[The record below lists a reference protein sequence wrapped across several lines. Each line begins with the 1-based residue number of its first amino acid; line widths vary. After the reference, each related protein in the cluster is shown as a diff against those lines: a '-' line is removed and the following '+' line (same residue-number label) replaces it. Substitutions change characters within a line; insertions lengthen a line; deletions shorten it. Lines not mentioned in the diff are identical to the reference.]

1 MKLKKLIFSFL
12 FIFLTTENLF
22 AKALPP
28 GTGIGDVP
36 ANVLILLDKSGSMG
50 WRMSGGTAS
59 MRYPYDADADTS
71 GNILVSQYNRDGV
84 KKFIYDS
91 ASTDSGFGNNGV
103 SGKGNSKYE
112 GNRNCK
118 TSYSYSGETYD
129 GNYYTT
135 AFYERSVVSIR
146 TSDGRCMQKYY
157 LGGYTYNMTIN
168 PSTGM
173 LYVGH
178 SGGFKT
184 INLNTNQT
192 YNCSVQWNLR
202 YSYGTKIMGDYIY
215 YYRGNRIYRSRLN
228 TGGSACPQNSVS
240 GSFYYPEGSYVGLE
254 RDPNNSNVLF
264 TLSWSNSR
272 LKKIT
277 VNSSGNGAT
286 TNWTKG
292 RRSRS
297 ESNASNLYFYYPWG
311 LGWDESNN
319 RLLGSNLNN
328 GQIHVLDSN
337 GGWIKSIGGRPKTRM
352 QAAYEAIEA
361 IVKDSSLTSGVD
373 FGFAYWSSGASGFN
387 RWHGNH
393 KTGQGYSTPCN
404 YYNCLKVP
412 IYKGGAAQIA
422 KMIRT
427 VNPGGGTHLD
437 SAMRIASKYY
447 KNTTYSPI
455 NKNYDCQK
463 SYVILIGDGDWFS
476 HTHNRGLK
484 IVKDLYNNDQIKT
497 FSIAFGTGISSRGY
511 KYFQDVAKA
520 GGTGKSIVAT
530 TGASLTAQLKAKIGE
545 IIAEKLSF
553 TAPAITATIEK
564 GGSLYQAQFD
574 YQQNKEWIG
583 TLTRTKINPDGSIDE
598 KHVDNWSAAEK
609 VPLPGSRKIWSVI
622 PGTDYTSDYNNFRDT
637 YATEIGNVMSLYEN
651 GIQDYHRKTDT
662 PGGSSLLRRCANS
675 AGVLDGTDDDLKG
688 LINFVRGTDYF
699 DYDGDC
705 NLTEKRIDPK
715 GQNIY
720 LGDIYHSQLLVVG
733 APSADSEFSSVNQE
747 AYFRQVNGYV
757 AWKDSLKGRDN
768 SPVIYAGSNSGIL
781 HAFDAN
787 TGKEKW
793 GFVPPLVAPYLPLV
807 MNNNLN
813 TAKGGGSNAIFGV
826 DGSIVAHDM
835 YFKSPLDKAK
845 KWHTILFVPYGRGGA
860 GMSVLDVTNPDKP
873 LHLWSIFNDK
883 INNRVYRVDHN
894 QVIYNYD
901 YISKSYS
908 LASFDE
914 AIEVTDKYNDNNS
927 ISNACNSSKATSCY
941 KSRFWTLPVGNLKK
955 TDINIIYNDKDY
967 TNYSISTTTSSETI
981 LVFGSEMTYSA
992 DPGDTNTSSM
1002 LGVFIKTGSKAT
1014 GVQTNPEYDYSELGE
1029 TWSDPRIF
1037 RIPNNGAGDNNI
1049 LDDVYVAAMGGG
1061 FGTQFDG
1068 IGSNL
1073 TLINL
1078 EDYTNPGSLYKR
1090 IQIEDTETS
1099 DIVNS
1104 VPSSIVLVTP
1114 DTSIGLTYSGALA
1127 YISDLEGKITKI
1139 NLTNMADD
1147 NSGNTIKLYDS
1158 TTLFNAGSTKANGR
1172 YMYHAMDATIGDS
1185 TNEMWLFAGTGDYER
1200 INDTTSGVQ
1209 NLMIGIK
1216 DVDYP
1221 YYKNIATP
1229 ATADTITKCKN
1240 TTDDTT
1246 GAKCP
1251 QNADKGWYINL
1262 KDYAKVSAEPT
1273 VYRGQ
1278 VYFPVYEPTK
1288 SVNKCSLGDAYI
1300 CGVDDECGT
1309 NNSSQLGQSMGKKNK
1324 CAWVG
1329 QGVLSKIVTFGDT
1342 LFANIAGKVDC
1353 SKIQDAKKKKECQDS
1368 KKKDL
1373 ISINA
1378 GSGQVTGYR
1387 NSWRQS
1393 NY

>member
-12 FIFLTTENLF
+12 LVFLSSENLL

-59 MRYPYDADADTS
+59 MRYPYDADADSS
-71 GNILVSQYNRDGV
+71 GNIIVSQYNRDGV
-84 KKFIYDS
+84 KKFLYDT
-91 ASTDSGFGNNGV
+91 ASTDSGFGNKGV

-112 GNRNCK
+112 GNSNCR
-118 TSYSYSGETYD
+118 TSYSYSGETYN
-129 GNYYTT
+129 GVYYTT
-135 AFYERSVVSIR
+135 AFYENAVVGIR
-146 TSDGRCMQKYY
+146 ASDGRCMVKYN
-157 LGGYTYNMTIN
+157 LGGYPHNMTIN
-168 PSTGM
+168 PSNGM
-173 LYVGH
+173 LYAGH
-178 SGGFKT
+178 SNGFKT
-184 INLNTNQT
+184 INLNNNQQ
-192 YNCSVQWNLR
+192 YNCNVQYDLR
-202 YSYGTKIMGDYIY
+202 VSYGTKVMDNYIY
-215 YYRGNRIYRSRLN
+215 FYRNNNIYRSTLN
-228 TGGSACPQNSVS
+228 TGGSACPQNSTS
-240 GSFYYPEGSYVGLE
+240 GSYYFPEGNYLGLE

-277 VNSSGNGAT
+277 VNSSSNLT

-292 RRSRS
+292 RRSRAGS
-297 ESNASNLYFYYPWG
+297 SASKLYFYYPWG
-311 LGWDESNN
+311 LGWDENNN

-328 GQIHVLDSN
+328 GEVHVMDSN
-337 GGWIKSIGGRPKTRM
+337 GGWVKSIGGRPKTRM

-361 IVKDSSLTSGVD
+361 IVKDSSLTAGVN
-373 FGFAYWSSGASGFN
+373 FGFAYWSAGASGFS
-387 RWHGNH
+387 RWIGDHTIGAGRAN
-393 KTGQGYSTPCN
+393 PCTSG
-404 YYNCLKVP
+404 NCLKVP

-422 KMIRT
+422 GMIRT

-447 KNTTYSPI
+447 TNTKYSPI
-455 NKNYDCQK
+455 NKNFTCQN

-484 IVKDLYNNDQIKT
+484 IVKNLFNNEKIKT
-497 FSIAFGTGISSRGY
+497 FSIAFGTGISPRGY
-511 KYFQDVAKA
+511 KYFQEVAKA
-520 GGTGKSIVAT
+520 GGTEKSIVAT

-583 TLTRTKINPDGSIDE
+583 TLTRTKINPNGSIDAND
-598 KHVDNWSAAEK
+598 VDNWSAAEE
-609 VPLPGSRKIWSVI
+609 VPNPSSRKIWSVI
-622 PGTDYTSDYNNFRDT
+622 PGTDYTVDYNNFIDT

-651 GIQDYHRKTDT
+651 DIQDYHRKTDT
-662 PGGSSLLRRCANS
+662 SGGSSLLRRCANS
-675 AGVLDGTDDDLKG
+675 AGVEDGTDDDLKG
-688 LINFVRGTDYF
+688 LINFVRGADYF
-699 DYDGDC
+699 DYDADC
-705 NLTEKRIDPK
+705 NLTEMRKNNK
-715 GQNIY
+715 GKKIY

-733 APSADSEFSSVNQE
+733 APSADSEFSNINQE
-747 AYFRQVNGYV
+747 AYFRKVNGYD
-757 AWKDSLKGRDN
+757 AWKDSLKSRDDN
-768 SPVIYAGSNSGIL
+768 PVIYAGSNSGVL
-781 HAFDAN
+781 HAFDAK

-807 MNNNLN
+807 INNNLN
-813 TAKGGGSNAIFGV
+813 RPKGGGSNAIFGV
-826 DGSIVAHDM
+826 DGSIVAHDI
-835 YFKSPLDKAK
+835 YFKSPLGTAK
-845 KWHTILFVPYGRGGA
+845 KWHTILLVPYGRGGA

-873 LHLWSIFNDK
+873 LHLWSIFNDS

-908 LASFDE
+908 LASFAE
-914 AIEVTDKYNDNNS
+914 AIKVTDNYNEDDTV
-927 ISNACNSSKATSCY
+927 SSKCDTSKNTSCY
-941 KSRFWTLPVGNLKK
+941 KGNFWTLPVGNLTKA
-955 TDINIIYNDKDY
+955 DIKIFYNDKKY
-967 TNYSISTTTSSETI
+967 TNFSISSTTASETYI
-981 LVFGSEMTYSA
+981 LFGDEITYSA

-1002 LGVFIKTGSKAT
+1002 LGLYIVTGSKAT

-1037 RIPNNGAGDNNI
+1037 RIPNRGAGDDNI

-1061 FGTQFDG
+1061 FGTQFSG

-1078 EDYTNPGSLYKR
+1078 EDYNNPGSLYKR
-1090 IQIEDTETS
+1090 IQIEDTAAS

-1104 VPSSIVLVTP
+1104 VPSSVVLITP
-1114 DTSIGLTYSGALA
+1114 DTALGVNYSGGLV
-1127 YISDLEGKITKI
+1127 YVSDLEGKITKV
-1139 NLTNMADD
+1139 NLTNMSDD
-1147 NSGNTIKLYDS
+1147 NSGTKINIFDT
-1158 TTLFNAGSTKANGR
+1158 TTLFNSGSTKFNGR
-1172 YMYHAMDATIGDS
+1172 YMYNSMDATIGDT
-1185 TNEMWLFAGTGDYER
+1185 TNELWLFAGTGDYER
-1200 INDTTSGVQ
+1200 INDTTSGVE
-1209 NLMIGIK
+1209 NFMIGIK
-1216 DVDYP
+1216 DIDYP
-1221 YYKNIATP
+1221 FYKKIAKP
-1229 ATADTITKCKN
+1229 AKADTITQCKN

-1246 GAKCP
+1246 GGKCP

-1278 VYFPVYEPTK
+1278 VYFPVYQPTK
-1288 SVNKCSLGDAYI
+1288 LADKCNLGEAYI

-1309 NNSSQLGQSMGKKNK
+1309 NNSSELDQTLGKNNK

-1342 LFANIAGKVDC
+1342 LFANIAGNVDC
-1353 SKIQDAKKKKECQDS
+1353 TKIKNQAKRKECEAS
-1368 KKKDL
+1368 KKTDL
-1373 ISINA
+1373 IGVNA
-1378 GSGQVTGYR
+1378 GLGQVEGYR
-1387 NSWRQS
+1387 NSWRQN

>member
-1 MKLKKLIFSFL
+1 MKLKKIIFSFL
-12 FIFLTTENLF
+12 FLFLTTENLF

-59 MRYPYDADADTS
+59 MRYPYDADADAS

-84 KKFIYDS
+84 KKFLYDT
-91 ASTDSGFGNNGV
+91 ATTDSGFGNKGV

-112 GNRNCK
+112 GNSNCR
-118 TSYSYSGETYD
+118 TSYSYSGETYN

-135 AFYERSVVSIR
+135 AYFERSVVSIR
-146 TSDGRCMQKYY
+146 TSDGRCMQRYY

-178 SGGFKT
+178 SNGFKT

-192 YNCSVQWNLR
+192 YNCSVPYSLR
-202 YSYGTKIMGDYIY
+202 RSYGTKITGDYIY
-215 YYRGNRIYRSRLN
+215 YTRNSRIYRSKLN
-228 TGGSACPQNSVS
+228 TGGSACPQNSNS
-240 GSFYYPEGSYVGLE
+240 GSIYYPEGSYVGLE

-272 LKKIT
+272 VRKIT
-277 VNSSGNGAT
+277 INSSGNRAT
-286 TNWTKG
+286 INWTKG
-292 RRSRS
+292 RRSRA

-319 RLLGSNLNN
+319 RLLGANLNN

-337 GGWIKSIGGRPKTRM
+337 GDWIKSIGGRPKTRM

-373 FGFAYWSSGASGFN
+373 FGFAYWSAGASGFN

-393 KTGQGYSTPCN
+393 KTGQGYSTPCTI
-404 YYNCLKVP
+404 YNCLKVP

-437 SAMRIASKYY
+437 SAMRIASRYY

-455 NKNYDCQK
+455 NKKLDCQN

-476 HTHNRGLK
+476 HTHKRGLK
-484 IVKDLYNNDQIKT
+484 IVKDLYNNEKIKT
-497 FSIAFGTGISSRGY
+497 FAIAFGTGISANGY
-511 KYFQDVAKA
+511 RYFQDVAKA

-583 TLTRTKINPDGSIDE
+583 TLTRTKIKEDGSIDQN
-598 KHVDNWSAAEK
+598 DAGNWSAQDV
-609 VPLPGSRKIWSVI
+609 VPQPASRKLWSII
-622 PGTDYTSDYNNFRDT
+622 PGTDYKADYNNFRDT

-651 GIQDYHRKTDT
+651 DIQDYHRKTDS
-662 PGGSSLLRRCANS
+662 PGGSSLNRRCANS

-688 LINFVRGTDYF
+688 LINFVRGADYF

-705 NLTEKRIDPK
+705 NLTEKRTKDGK
-715 GQNIY
+715 NIY
-720 LGDIYHSQLLVVG
+720 LGDIYHSQLIVVG
-733 APSADSEFSSVNQE
+733 APTADTQFQSNYQE
-747 AYFRQVNGYV
+747 AYFRNVNGYV
-757 AWKDSLKGRDN
+757 AWKDSLKARGN
-768 SPVIYAGSNSGIL
+768 NPVIYAGSNSGIL
-781 HAFDAN
+781 HAFDSE

-813 TAKGGGSNAIFGV
+813 LAKGGGSNAIFGV

-835 YFKSPLDKAK
+835 YFKSPLDTAK
-845 KWHTILFVPYGRGGA
+845 KWHTILLVPYGRGGA

-883 INNRVYRVDHN
+883 INHRVYRVDHN

-901 YISKSYS
+901 YIGKSYS
-908 LASFDE
+908 LASFEE
-914 AIEVTDKYNDNNS
+914 AIKVTDNYNDDNTV
-927 ISNACNSSKATSCY
+927 SNTCNSSQSTSCY

-955 TDINIIYNDKDY
+955 SDLNIIYNDKNY

-981 LVFGSEMTYSA
+981 LVFGTDMTYSA

-1002 LGVFIKTGSKAT
+1002 LGVFLKAGSKAT

-1037 RIPNNGAGDNNI
+1037 RIPNNGAGDSNI

-1061 FGTQFDG
+1061 YGTQFEG
-1068 IGSNL
+1068 VGSNL

-1078 EDYTNPGSLYKR
+1078 EDETNPGSLYKR
-1090 IQIEDTETS
+1090 IQIEDTDAS

-1114 DTSIGLTYSGALA
+1114 DTASGVNYSGGLA
-1127 YISDLEGKITKI
+1127 YVSDLEGKITKV
-1139 NLTNMADD
+1139 NLTNMSND
-1147 NSGNTIKLYDS
+1147 NSGNSIKIYDT

-1172 YMYHAMDATIGDS
+1172 YMYHAMDATIGDT
-1185 TNEMWLFAGTGDYER
+1185 TNSMWLFAGTGDYER

-1209 NLMIGIK
+1209 NFMLGIK

-1221 YYKNIATP
+1221 FYKDVALP
-1229 ATADTITKCKN
+1229 AKADTITECKN

-1246 GAKCP
+1246 GANCP

-1262 KDYAKVSAEPT
+1262 KDFAKVSAEPT

-1300 CGVDDECGT
+1300 CGVDDECGS
-1309 NNSSQLGQSMGKKNK
+1309 NASSELGQTLGKKNK

-1353 SKIQDAKKKKECQDS
+1353 SKITDQKKKKECEDS

-1373 ISINA
+1373 ISVSA
-1378 GSGQVTGYR
+1378 GEGQVNTYR
-1387 NSWRQS
+1387 NSWRQ
-1393 NY
+1393 NF

>member
-1 MKLKKLIFSFL
+1 MMKLKKLIFSFL
-12 FIFLTTENLF
+12 FVFLTTENLF

-50 WRMSGGTAS
+50 WRMSGGLAS
-59 MRYPYDADADTS
+59 MRYPYDADADSS

-84 KKFIYDS
+84 KKFLYDT
-91 ASTDSGFGNNGV
+91 ASMDTGFGYRGV
-103 SGKGNSKYE
+103 SGKGNARYE
-112 GNRNCK
+112 GNSNCR
-118 TSYSYSGETYD
+118 TSYSYSGETY
-129 GNYYTT
+129 NSIYYTT
-135 AFYERSVVSIR
+135 AYFESAVVGIR
-146 TSDGRCMQKYY
+146 TSDGRCMVKYNI
-157 LGGYTYNMTIN
+157 GGRPYNMTIN
-168 PSTGM
+168 PSNGM

-178 SGGFKT
+178 SNGFKT

-192 YNCSVQWNLR
+192 YNCSVQFNLR
-202 YSYGTKIMGDYIY
+202 LSYGTKITGDYIY
-215 YYRGNRIYRSRLN
+215 YYRNSRIYRSKLN

-240 GSFYYPEGSYVGLE
+240 GSFSFFEGNYLGLE

-264 TLSWSNSR
+264 TLSWNQSR

-277 VNSSGNGAT
+277 INASGNGAT

-292 RRSRS
+292 RRSKS
-297 ESNASNLYFYYPWG
+297 ASNSSNLYFYYPWG
-311 LGWDESNN
+311 LGWDENNN
-319 RLLGSNLNN
+319 RLLGANLNN
-328 GQIHVLDSN
+328 GQVHVLDNN
-337 GGWIKSIGGRPKTRM
+337 GGWIKSIGGAPKTRM

-373 FGFAYWSSGASGFN
+373 FGFAYWSAGASGFT

-393 KTGQGYSTPCN
+393 KTGQGFARPCT

-437 SAMRIASKYY
+437 SAMRIASRYY
-447 KNTTYSPI
+447 KNSTFSPI
-455 NKNYDCQK
+455 DKNSPCQN
-463 SYVILIGDGDWFS
+463 SYVILIGDGEWFGY
-476 HTHNRGLK
+476 THNRGLK
-484 IVKDLYNNDQIKT
+484 IVKDIYNNNKIKT
-497 FSIAFGTGISSRGY
+497 FAIAFGTGIRASGY
-511 KYFQDVAKA
+511 KKFEDVAKA
-520 GGTGKSIVAT
+520 GGTEKAIIAT
-530 TGASLTAQLKAKIGE
+530 TGASLTAQLKQKIGE

-553 TAPAITATIEK
+553 TAPAITATIQD

-583 TLTRTKINPDGSIDE
+583 TLTRTKVNPDGSIDE
-598 KHVDNWSAAEK
+598 KDAGNWSAAEK
-609 VPLPGSRKIWSVI
+609 VPAPGSRKIWSVI
-622 PGTDYTSDYNNFRDT
+622 PGTDYKADYNNFRDT
-637 YATEIGNVMSLYEN
+637 YATEIGNVMALYEN
-651 GIQDYHRKTDT
+651 DIIDYHRKTDT
-662 PGGSSLLRRCANS
+662 ASGSSLLRRCANS

-705 NLTEKRIDPK
+705 NLTEKRTK
-715 GQNIY
+715 SGKNIY

-733 APSADSEFSSVNQE
+733 APSADTEFTNTNQE
-747 AYFRQVNGYV
+747 AYFRKVNGYDT
-757 AWKDSLKGRDN
+757 WKNSLNARD
-768 SPVIYAGSNSGIL
+768 PIIYAGSNSGVL
-781 HAFDAN
+781 HAFDAES
-787 TGKEKW
+787 GKEIW
-793 GFVPPLVAPYLPLV
+793 GFVPPLVAPYLPLT

-813 TAKGGGSNAIFGV
+813 LPKGGGSNAIFGV

-835 YFKSPLDKAK
+835 YFKSPLDTAK

-860 GMSVLDVTNPDKP
+860 GMSVLDVTNPNKP

-901 YISKSYS
+901 YISNSYS
-908 LASFDE
+908 LASFQE
-914 AIEVTDKYNDNNS
+914 AQDVTDNYNGGGTKL
-927 ISNACNSSKATSCY
+927 ACNSSLTTNCY
-941 KSRFWTLPVGNLKK
+941 KSKNWTFPVQGVTKK
-955 TDINIIYNDKDY
+955 DLSVIYNGNNY
-967 TNYSISTTTSSETI
+967 TNFSVSTNSSSDTIITFGTEMIYAADPDVPDETSS
-981 LVFGSEMTYSA
+981 
-992 DPGDTNTSSM
+992 
-1002 LGVFIKTGSKAT
+1002 LGVFIKAGAKAT
-1014 GVQTNPEYDYSELGE
+1014 GVQTHPEYDYSQLGE

-1037 RIPNNGAGDNNI
+1037 RIPNTGAGDTNI
-1049 LDDVYVAAMGGG
+1049 LDDIYVAVMGGG
-1061 FGTQFDG
+1061 FGTQFEG
-1068 IGSNL
+1068 VGSNL

-1078 EDYTNPGSLYKR
+1078 EDFSNPGSLYKR
-1090 IQIEDTETS
+1090 IPIEDTAAS

-1104 VPSSIVLVTP
+1104 VPSSVVLVTP
-1114 DTSIGLTYSGALA
+1114 DTSVGLNYSGGLV
-1127 YISDLEGKITKI
+1127 YVSDLEGKITKV
-1139 NLTNMADD
+1139 NLTNMSDD
-1147 NSGNTIKLYDS
+1147 NSGNTIKIFDT
-1158 TTLFNAGSTKANGR
+1158 TTLFNAGSSKANGR
-1172 YMYHAMDATIGDS
+1172 YMYHAMDATIGQT
-1185 TNEMWLFAGTGDYER
+1185 TNSMWLFAGTGDYER

-1221 YYKNIATP
+1221 YYKEIATP
-1229 ATADTITKCKN
+1229 AKADTITECKN

-1251 QNADKGWYINL
+1251 ENADKGWYINL
-1262 KDYAKVSAEPT
+1262 KDFAKVTAEPT
-1273 VYRGQ
+1273 VFQGQ

-1309 NNSSQLGQSMGKKNK
+1309 NNSSQLNQEMGKSNK

-1353 SKIQDAKKKKECQDS
+1353 TKIKDAKKRKECEDGS
-1368 KKKDL
+1368 KKDL
-1373 ISINA
+1373 INIKA
-1378 GSGQVTGYR
+1378 GSGQVSGYR
-1387 NSWRQS
+1387 SSWRQN

>member
-12 FIFLTTENLF
+12 FIFLTTENVF
-22 AKALPP
+22 SKALPP

-59 MRYPYDADADTS
+59 MRYPYDADADAS

-84 KKFIYDS
+84 KKFLYDT
-91 ASTDSGFGNNGV
+91 ATTDSGFGNNGV

-112 GNRNCK
+112 GNSNCR
-118 TSYSYSGETYD
+118 TSYSYSGETHN
-129 GNYYTT
+129 GIYYTT
-135 AFYERSVVSIR
+135 AFYERAIVGIR
-146 TSDGRCMQKYY
+146 ASDGRCMVKYN
-157 LGGYTYNMTIN
+157 LGGYPYNMTID
-168 PSTGM
+168 SGKIF
-173 LYVGH
+173 VGGSFGYKVIDIN
-178 SGGFKT
+178 SGS
-184 INLNTNQT
+184 IR
-192 YNCSVQWNLR
+192 NCNVNSQLR
-202 YSYGTKIMGDYIY
+202 YSYGTTIDAGNIFS
-215 YYRGNRIYRSRLN
+215 YRSNRIYKFPLN
-228 TGGSACPQNSVS
+228 QSGMCPSTS
-240 GSFYYPEGSYVGLE
+240 GQSFYYPEGSYVGLQHVGA
-254 RDPNNSNVLF
+254 NQIW

-272 LKKIT
+272 MRKIQ
-277 VNSSGNGAT
+277 VNNTGSGY
-286 TNWTKG
+286 TNLLTKG
-292 RRSRS
+292 KRSRS
-297 ESNASNLYFYYPWG
+297 ASSASNLYFYYPWG
-311 LGWDESNN
+311 LGYDDNNN
-319 RLLGSNLNN
+319 RILAANLNN
-328 GQIHVLDSN
+328 GQVHALDQN
-337 GGWIKSIGGRPKTRM
+337 GGWIKSIGGAPKTRM

-373 FGFAYWSSGASGFN
+373 FGFAYWSAGASGFN

-393 KTGQGYSTPCN
+393 KTGQGYSTPCTT
-404 YYNCLKVP
+404 YNCLKVP

-437 SAMRIASKYY
+437 SAMRIASRYY

-455 NKNYDCQK
+455 DKNLDCQN

-476 HTHNRGLK
+476 HTHTRGLK
-484 IVKDLYNNDQIKT
+484 IVKDLYNNNKIKT
-497 FSIAFGTGISSRGY
+497 FSVAFGTGISANGY
-511 KYFQDVAKA
+511 RYFQDVAKA

-530 TGASLTAQLKAKIGE
+530 TGAALTAQLKAKIGE

-598 KHVDNWSAAEK
+598 NHVKNWSAQDK
-609 VPLPGSRKIWSVI
+609 VPAPASRKLWSII
-622 PGTDYTSDYNNFRDT
+622 PGTDYKADYNNFRDT

-651 GIQDYHRKTDT
+651 DIQDYHRKTDS
-662 PGGSSLLRRCANS
+662 PGGSSLNRRCANS

-688 LINFVRGTDYF
+688 LINFLRGADYF

-705 NLTEKRIDPK
+705 NLTEKRTKDGK
-715 GQNIY
+715 NIY
-720 LGDIYHSQLLVVG
+720 LGDIYHSQLIVVG
-733 APSADSEFSSVNQE
+733 APSADTQFQNSNQE
-747 AYFRQVNGYV
+747 SYFRNVNGYV
-757 AWKDSLKGRDN
+757 TWKDSLKARGDK
-768 SPVIYAGSNSGIL
+768 PVIYAGSNSGIL
-781 HAFDAN
+781 HAFDAES
-787 TGKEKW
+787 GEEKW

-813 TAKGGGSNAIFGV
+813 LAKGGGSNAIFGV

-835 YFKSPLDKAK
+835 YFKSPLDTAK
-845 KWHTILFVPYGRGGA
+845 KWHTILLVPYGRGGA

-883 INNRVYRVDHN
+883 INHRVYRVDHN

-901 YISKSYS
+901 YIGKSYS
-908 LASFDE
+908 LASFGE
-914 AIEVTDKYNDNNS
+914 SIKVTDNYNDDNTV
-927 ISNACNSSKATSCY
+927 SNTCNSSQSTSCY
-941 KSRFWTLPVGNLKK
+941 KGKKWTFPVQGIKK
-955 TDINIIYNDKDY
+955 SDILVTFNDNNY
-967 TNYSISTTTSSETI
+967 TNFSVSTNSSGDTEIT
-981 LVFGSEMTYSA
+981 FGTDMTYSA

-1002 LGVFIKTGSKAT
+1002 LGVFIKAGSKAT

-1037 RIPNNGAGDNNI
+1037 RIPNNGAGDSNI

-1061 FGTQFDG
+1061 YGTQFEG
-1068 IGSNL
+1068 VGSNL

-1078 EDYTNPGSLYKR
+1078 EDETNPGSLYKR
-1090 IQIEDTETS
+1090 IQIEDTDAS

-1114 DTSIGLTYSGALA
+1114 DTASGVNYSGGLA
-1127 YISDLEGKITKI
+1127 YVSDLEGKITKV
-1139 NLTNMADD
+1139 NLTNMSDD
-1147 NSGNTIKLYDS
+1147 NSGNSIKIYDT

-1172 YMYHAMDATIGDS
+1172 YMYHAMDATIGDT
-1185 TNEMWLFAGTGDYER
+1185 TNSMWLFAGTGDYER

-1209 NLMIGIK
+1209 NFMLGIK

-1221 YYKNIATP
+1221 FYKDVALP
-1229 ATADTITKCKN
+1229 AKADTITECKN

-1246 GAKCP
+1246 GANCP
-1251 QNADKGWYINL
+1251 QNADTGWYINL
-1262 KDYAKVSAEPT
+1262 KDFAKVSAEPT

-1309 NNSSQLGQSMGKKNK
+1309 NASSELGQTLGKNNK

-1353 SKIQDAKKKKECQDS
+1353 SKITDQKKKKECEDS

-1373 ISINA
+1373 ISISA
-1378 GSGQVTGYR
+1378 GSGQVNTYR
-1387 NSWRQS
+1387 NSWRH
-1393 NY
+1393 NF

>member
-1 MKLKKLIFSFL
+1 M
-12 FIFLTTENLF
+12 
-22 AKALPP
+22 
-28 GTGIGDVP
+28 
-36 ANVLILLDKSGSMG
+36 
-50 WRMSGGTAS
+50 
-59 MRYPYDADADTS
+59 
-71 GNILVSQYNRDGV
+71 
-84 KKFIYDS
+84 
-91 ASTDSGFGNNGV
+91 
-103 SGKGNSKYE
+103 
-112 GNRNCK
+112 
-118 TSYSYSGETYD
+118 
-129 GNYYTT
+129 
-135 AFYERSVVSIR
+135 
-146 TSDGRCMQKYY
+146 
-157 LGGYTYNMTIN
+157 
-168 PSTGM
+168 
-173 LYVGH
+173 
-178 SGGFKT
+178 
-184 INLNTNQT
+184 
-192 YNCSVQWNLR
+192 
-202 YSYGTKIMGDYIY
+202 
-215 YYRGNRIYRSRLN
+215 
-228 TGGSACPQNSVS
+228 
-240 GSFYYPEGSYVGLE
+240 
-254 RDPNNSNVLF
+254 
-264 TLSWSNSR
+264 
-272 LKKIT
+272 
-277 VNSSGNGAT
+277 
-286 TNWTKG
+286 
-292 RRSRS
+292 
-297 ESNASNLYFYYPWG
+297 
-311 LGWDESNN
+311 
-319 RLLGSNLNN
+319 
-328 GQIHVLDSN
+328 
-337 GGWIKSIGGRPKTRM
+337 
-352 QAAYEAIEA
+352 
-361 IVKDSSLTSGVD
+361 
-373 FGFAYWSSGASGFN
+373 
-387 RWHGNH
+387 
-393 KTGQGYSTPCN
+393 
-404 YYNCLKVP
+404 
-412 IYKGGAAQIA
+412 
-422 KMIRT
+422 
-427 VNPGGGTHLD
+427 
-437 SAMRIASKYY
+437 
-447 KNTTYSPI
+447 
-455 NKNYDCQK
+455 
-463 SYVILIGDGDWFS
+463 
-476 HTHNRGLK
+476 
-484 IVKDLYNNDQIKT
+484 
-497 FSIAFGTGISSRGY
+497 
-511 KYFQDVAKA
+511 
-520 GGTGKSIVAT
+520 
-530 TGASLTAQLKAKIGE
+530 TAQLKQKIGE

-553 TAPAITATIEK
+553 TAPAITATIQD

-598 KHVDNWSAAEK
+598 KHVDNWSAAEE

-651 GIQDYHRKTDT
+651 SIQDYHRKTDT

-705 NLTEKRIDPK
+705 NLTEKRIGPK

-757 AWKDSLKGRDN
+757 AWKDSLKSRDN

-813 TAKGGGSNAIFGV
+813 TKKGGGSNAIFGV

-1078 EDYTNPGSLYKR
+1078 EDYNNPGSLYKR

-1147 NSGNTIKLYDS
+1147 NSGNAIKLYDS

-1172 YMYHAMDATIGDS
+1172 YMYHAMDATIGDT

-1229 ATADTITKCKN
+1229 AKADTITECKN
-1240 TTDDTT
+1240 TTNDTS

-1309 NNSSQLGQSMGKKNK
+1309 NNSSQLGQSMGKNNK

-1329 QGVLSKIVTFGDT
+1329 QGVLSKIVTFGDK
-1342 LFANIAGKVDC
+1342 LFANISGKVDC
-1353 SKIQDAKKKKECQDS
+1353 SKIQDAQKRKECEAS